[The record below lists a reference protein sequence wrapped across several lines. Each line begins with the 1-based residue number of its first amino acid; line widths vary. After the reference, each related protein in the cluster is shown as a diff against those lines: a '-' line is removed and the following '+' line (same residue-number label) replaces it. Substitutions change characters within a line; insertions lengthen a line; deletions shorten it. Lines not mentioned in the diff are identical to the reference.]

1 MIVKKIQ
8 NQHGLRAEEVP
19 QLMLTHGVEY
29 QKVACVNWPKEFPYA
44 PKMEVALAHTSDSL
58 LLHYRVEENCV
69 RAAAETDGGRV
80 WEDSCCEIFLQPS
93 FGIENSPSQQGGVRG
108 GSPYYNI
115 ECNCAGTLLIG
126 KGEDRHDRQP
136 ATAATL
142 QSANRWSSLMKTAVS
157 GENGRYTIPLKD
169 GKFTWHMALVVPA
182 TALFDSGITDF
193 SGQTLRGNI
202 YKCGDCLTTP
212 HFLSL
217 FPIDTPQPD
226 FHRPEFFGE
235 LTFE

>member
-44 PKMEVALAHTSDSL
+44 PKMEVALAHTGDSL
-58 LLHYRVEENCV
+58 LLHYRVEEDCI
-69 RAAAETDGGRV
+69 RAAAEADGGRV

-93 FGIENSPSQQGGVRG
+93 SPITHHPT
-108 GSPYYNI
+108 PYFNI

-157 GENGRYTIPLKD
+157 GENGCYTIPLKD

-217 FPIDTPQPD
+217 FPIETAQPD

>member
-44 PKMEVALAHTSDSL
+44 PKMEVALAHTGDSL
-58 LLHYRVEENCV
+58 LLHYRVEENCI
-69 RAAAETDGGRV
+69 RAAAEADGGRV

-93 FGIENSPSQQGGVRG
+93 SPITHHPT
-108 GSPYYNI
+108 PYFNI

-142 QSANRWSSLMKTAVS
+142 QLANRWSSLMKTAVS